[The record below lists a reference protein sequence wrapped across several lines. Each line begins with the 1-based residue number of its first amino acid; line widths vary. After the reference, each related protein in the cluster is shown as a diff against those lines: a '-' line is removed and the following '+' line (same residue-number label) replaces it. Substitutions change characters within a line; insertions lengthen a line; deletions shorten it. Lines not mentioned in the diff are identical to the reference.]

1 MTHPW
6 DHGEFWLF
14 RHGEPA
20 DTPQSTFLGR
30 TDPPL
35 APDAGER
42 ITTTWAALE
51 HYCRKNKRQVPTTIF
66 TSALRRAKM
75 TGDIIAGKI
84 PAAAISPDARLN
96 EVDFGDWDG
105 LTYEQI
111 EAKWPSQA
119 QAWLDDP
126 ADRSGPGGETVRQVS
141 ARVGSWLT
149 DTCAKGLSGPVVVVG
164 HYTSMAS
171 LAAILLGLDVT
182 KAVRMHLRRGHA
194 GYISGGAL
202 RAWDVC

>member
-6 DHGEFWLF
+6 DHGEFWLL

-35 APDAGER
+35 AADAGDR
-42 ITTTWAALE
+42 INTTWTAVGA
-51 HYCRKNKRQVPTTIF
+51 YCAKNKRPIPSTIV

-75 TGDIIAGKI
+75 TGEIVARRI
-84 PAAAISPDARLN
+84 PTTAISHDARLN
-96 EVDFGDWDG
+96 EVDFGVWDG
-105 LTYEQI
+105 MTYEQI

-141 ARVGSWLT
+141 ARVASWLT
-149 DTCAKGLSGPVVVVG
+149 DTCAKGLDGPVLVVG

-182 KAVRMHLRRGHA
+182 QSVRMHLRRGHA

>member
-6 DHGEFWLF
+6 DHGEFWLL

-20 DTPQSTFLGR
+20 DTPQSTFLGK

-35 APDAGER
+35 AADADLR
-42 ITTTWAALE
+42 IKNTWNAVEA
-51 HYCRKNKRQVPTTIF
+51 YCAKNKRQMPGRIV

-75 TGDIIAGKI
+75 TGEIVAGRLTS
-84 PAAAISPDARLN
+84 PLISHDSRLN
-96 EVDFGDWDG
+96 EVDFGVWEG
-105 LTYEQI
+105 LTYEQV
-111 EAKWPSQA
+111 ESKWPGQA

-149 DTCAKGLSGPVVVVG
+149 DTCAKGLDGPVLVIG
-164 HYTSMAS
+164 HYTSLAS
-171 LAAILLGLDVT
+171 LAAILLGVDVT
-182 KAVRMHLRRGHA
+182 QAVRIHLRRGHA